1 MIVVVQTQD
10 TREVVEATLML
21 TLAMDGVIDTA
32 GGGKDQEVLL
42 STRLEELSQEIAQS
56 LEGVQGILV
65 KGGLFE

>member
-1 MIVVVQTQD
+1 
-10 TREVVEATLML
+10 ML

-65 KGGLFE
+65 KGGLFEWK